1 MATTLKT
8 TVTAKIEGQLKN
20 LLDLSTP
27 VDAFTVSTAIQL
39 ANGVGAAQADLLF
52 HDQRTL
58 AASGTEDLDLAGV
71 LASPYGATLTFVEL
85 RAILIIAAS
94 TNTNNVNITRPASNG
109 VPLFLAASDGIPVP
123 PGGAFLWTCP
133 ADGKVTVTAATG
145 DLITVT
151 NAAAGTSVTYNVVL
165 IGTSA

>member
-8 TVTAKIEGQLKN
+8 VVTAEISAVFRN
-20 LLDLSTP
+20 LLDLGTP
-27 VDAFTVSTAIQL
+27 TDTFEETVKIQL
-39 ANGVGAAQADLLF
+39 ANGVGANSADLMF

-71 LASPYGATLTFVEL
+71 LASPFGATLTFVEL
-85 RAILIIAAS
+85 RAILIKAAAG
-94 TNTNNVNITRPASNG
+94 NTNNVNITRPASNG

-123 PGGAFLWTCP
+123 PGGVFLWSCP
-133 ADGKVTVTAATG
+133 ADGKVTVTASTG

-151 NAAAGTSVTYNVVL
+151 NSAGSTTVTYDVVI